1 MPFMRADDLR
11 KKLLARPEPIRTRL
25 CQIAERE
32 LLYGRTK
39 LLDVQTVSSKDKI
52 YKITVENKHVGIVW
66 ATVQLLPQGTKEG
79 YTWKLLDLEYIG
91 KG

>member
-1 MPFMRADDLR
+1 MRADDIH
-11 KKLLARPEPIRTRL
+11 KKLIARPEPIRKIL

-32 LLYGRTK
+32 LLYGCTK
-39 LLDVQTVSSKDKI
+39 LLDIQTISSKDKI
-52 YKITVENKHVGIVW
+52 YKLTVENKHVGTVC

-79 YTWKLLDLEYIG
+79 YTWKLLDLDCTG

>member
-1 MPFMRADDLR
+1 MRADDLH
-11 KKLLARPEPIRTRL
+11 KKLLARPEPVRKKL
-25 CQIAERE
+25 CQIAKKE

-39 LLDVQTVSSKDKI
+39 LLDVQTISSKDKI
-52 YKITVENKHVGIVW
+52 YKIVVENKHVGIVW

-79 YTWKLLDLEYIG
+79 YNWKLLDLEYDS

>member
-1 MPFMRADDLR
+1 MREADLH
-11 KKLLARPEPIRTRL
+11 KKLLARPEPIRTLL

-39 LLDVQTVSSKDKI
+39 LLDVQTISSKDKI
-52 YKITVENKHVGIVW
+52 YKIVVENKHVGIVW
-66 ATVQLLPQGTKEG
+66 AVVQLLPKGQEG
-79 YTWKLLDLEYIG
+79 YDWKLLDLDCNG

>member
-1 MPFMRADDLR
+1 MRADDLH
-11 KKLLARPEPIRTRL
+11 KKLLARPEPIRTML
-25 CQIAERE
+25 CQIAEKE

-52 YKITVENKHVGIVW
+52 YKLTVENKHVGIVC

-79 YTWKLLDLEYIG
+79 YTWKLLDLDCTD

>member
-1 MPFMRADDLR
+1 MPFMRADDLH
-11 KKLLARPEPIRTRL
+11 KKLLARPEPIRTML
-25 CQIAERE
+25 CQIAEKE

-52 YKITVENKHVGIVW
+52 YKIVVENKHVGIVC

-79 YTWKLLDLEYIG
+79 YTWKLLDLECTG

>member
-1 MPFMRADDLR
+1 MRADDLH
-11 KKLLARPEPIRTRL
+11 KKLLARPEPIRTLL

-39 LLDVQTVSSKDKI
+39 LLDVQTISSKERI
-52 YKITVENKHVGIVW
+52 YRLTVENNHVGIVW
-66 ATVQLLPQGTKEG
+66 AIVQILPQGKEG
-79 YTWKLLDLEYIG
+79 YTWKLLDLDCNG

>member
-1 MPFMRADDLR
+1 MLFMRAEDLH
-11 KKLLARPEPIRTRL
+11 KKLIARPEPIRTML
-25 CQIAERE
+25 CQIAEKE

-66 ATVQLLPQGTKEG
+66 ATVQLLPRGPEG
-79 YTWKLLDLEYIG
+79 YYWKLLDLEY